1 MHVVRQQHPSLDH
14 KRMGHT
20 KPSDRFPQG
29 RAHIDIG
36 EKGLA
41 PISVDREEIGATRHM
56 GATVTRHGGIIPP
69 MNGAG
74 TRPTLAMENEV
85 KIMKAEFTAI
95 VKRDGDWWLGWVEE
109 IPGANAQ
116 EKTREELILSLKEAV
131 KDILDLRCE
140 EARNQAEDDFEEV
153 PLVI

>member
-1 MHVVRQQHPSLDH
+1 
-14 KRMGHT
+14 
-20 KPSDRFPQG
+20 
-29 RAHIDIG
+29 
-36 EKGLA
+36 
-41 PISVDREEIGATRHM
+41 
-56 GATVTRHGGIIPP
+56 
-69 MNGAG
+69 
-74 TRPTLAMENEV
+74 MENEV
-85 KIMKAEFTAI
+85 EIMKAEFTAI

-153 PLVI
+153 PLII

>member
-1 MHVVRQQHPSLDH
+1 
-14 KRMGHT
+14 
-20 KPSDRFPQG
+20 
-29 RAHIDIG
+29 
-36 EKGLA
+36 
-41 PISVDREEIGATRHM
+41 
-56 GATVTRHGGIIPP
+56 
-69 MNGAG
+69 
-74 TRPTLAMENEV
+74 
-85 KIMKAEFTAI
+85 MKAEFTAI

-131 KDILDLRCE
+131 KDILDLRAE

>member
-1 MHVVRQQHPSLDH
+1 
-14 KRMGHT
+14 
-20 KPSDRFPQG
+20 
-29 RAHIDIG
+29 
-36 EKGLA
+36 
-41 PISVDREEIGATRHM
+41 
-56 GATVTRHGGIIPP
+56 
-69 MNGAG
+69 
-74 TRPTLAMENEV
+74 MENEV

-153 PLVI
+153 PLII

>member
-1 MHVVRQQHPSLDH
+1 MGQT
-14 KRMGHT
+14 KR
-20 KPSDRFPQG
+20 SDRFPQG

-41 PISVDREEIGATRHM
+41 PIGVDGEEIGATRHM
-56 GATVTRHGGIIPP
+56 GATVIRHGGIIPP

-74 TRPTLAMENEV
+74 TRPTLAMEDGV
-85 KIMKAEFTAI
+85 KGMKAQFTAI

-116 EKTREELILSLKEAV
+116 EKTREEFIFSLKEAV